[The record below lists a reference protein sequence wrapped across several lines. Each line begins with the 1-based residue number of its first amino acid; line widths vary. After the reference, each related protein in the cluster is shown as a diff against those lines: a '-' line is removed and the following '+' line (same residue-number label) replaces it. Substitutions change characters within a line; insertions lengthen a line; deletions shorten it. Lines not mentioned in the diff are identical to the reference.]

1 MTLTLLAAAAAAAEA
16 GHNETGPAP
25 FIAGAIAAAVFLV
38 SAIVLR
44 AYRDVSNR
52 SVGGQTGSTD
62 HV

>member
-1 MTLTLLAAAAAAAEA
+1 MTLTLLAAAAEA
-16 GHNETGPAP
+16 GHHETGPAP